1 MNIPWPHSESNYP
14 IHNGVL
20 RFTLV
25 QSSSAEPKLIR
36 TNPHLSRQGVAIL
49 KPGEQVD
56 SLKSPRFSQV
66 TTFARLPNMQAL
78 DGVKAAFLGVPFDD
92 GTTFRPGP
100 RFGPRAVREASRL
113 LRPYNPV
120 LDVKPFQVLGMIDFG
135 DVDVVP
141 GYIEDT
147 FEKIERSTGNIFAA
161 GVIPAVCGGDH
172 SITLPILRAAA
183 KVHGGGL
190 SLIHFDAHSDCWDS
204 YFGRKYNHGTTFK
217 RALEEKLIDP
227 ARSMHLGLRG
237 SVYESSDLADLSKMG
252 FSVITMK
259 EFARLGV
266 EEAIKR
272 TIALSRGNVY
282 VSLDIDGVDPA
293 FAPGTGTPEVG
304 GFTSREILDLVRG
317 LVGVNVIGFDVVEIS
332 PPYDSA
338 EVTALLGSNLLYEL
352 SSVVAK
358 NKQ

>member
-1 MNIPWPHSESNYP
+1 M
-14 IHNGVL
+14 
-20 RFTLV
+20 
-25 QSSSAEPKLIR
+25 
-36 TNPHLSRQGVAIL
+36 
-49 KPGEQVD
+49 KPGEQID

-66 TTFARLPNMQAL
+66 TTFARLPNMQVL

-92 GTTFRPGP
+92 GTTFRTVP

-120 LDVKPFQVLGMIDFG
+120 LDIKPFQGLRMIDFG

-147 FEKIERSTGNIFAA
+147 FEKIERTTGTLFEA
-161 GVIPAVCGGDH
+161 GVVPAICGGDH

-183 KVHGGGL
+183 KVHGTGL

-227 ARSMHLGLRG
+227 ARSIHIGLRG
-237 SVYESSDLADLSKMG
+237 SVYDSSDLTDLSKMG
-252 FSVITMK
+252 FAVITMK
-259 EFARLGV
+259 DFTRLGG
-266 EEAIKR
+266 EETLKR
-272 TIALSRGNVY
+272 TKTLAHGAAY

-304 GFTSREILDLVRG
+304 GFTSREILELVRG
-317 LVGVNVIGFDVVEIS
+317 LVGVNLIGFDVVEIS
-332 PPYDSA
+332 PPYDNA

-358 NKQ
+358 AMH

>member
-1 MNIPWPHSESNYP
+1 
-14 IHNGVL
+14 
-20 RFTLV
+20 
-25 QSSSAEPKLIR
+25 
-36 TNPHLSRQGVAIL
+36 L
-49 KPGEQVD
+49 KPGEQID

-66 TTFARLPNMQAL
+66 TTFARLLNVQVL
-78 DGVKAAFLGVPFDD
+78 DGVKATFLGVPFDD

-120 LDVKPFQVLGMIDFG
+120 LGIKPFEVLSMTDFG
-135 DVDVVP
+135 DVNVVP

-147 FEKIERSTGNIFAA
+147 FEKIERTTEKIFAA
-161 GVIPAVCGGDH
+161 GVVPAVCGGDH

-183 KVHGGGL
+183 KSHGKGL

-227 ARSMHLGLRG
+227 AQSIHIGLRG
-237 SVYESSDLADLSKMG
+237 SLYESSDLTDLSKMG

-259 EFARLGV
+259 EFTNLGLK
-266 EEAIKR
+266 ETIER
-272 TIALSRGNVY
+272 TKTLAHGAAY

-293 FAPGTGTPEVG
+293 FAPGTGTPEIG

-317 LVGVNVIGFDVVEIS
+317 LVGVNLIGFDVVEIS

-338 EVTALLGSNLLYEL
+338 EVTALLGANLLYEL

-358 NKQ
+358 TRH